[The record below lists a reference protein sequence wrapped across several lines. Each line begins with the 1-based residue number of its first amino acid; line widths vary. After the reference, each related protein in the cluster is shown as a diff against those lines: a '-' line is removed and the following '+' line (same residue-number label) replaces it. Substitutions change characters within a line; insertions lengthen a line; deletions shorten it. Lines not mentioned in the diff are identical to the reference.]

1 MISLAGVA
9 VEFGTQELYRD
20 VNLFVGPNDRIG
32 LVGANGSGKSTI
44 LKMIEGSVEPTR
56 GQVDVRKGTRIAY
69 LAQTGAVVGE
79 RTVLEEALS
88 AFSHLDEIHEE
99 MVELEHRM
107 HDASMPEQE
116 LAAILARYAVLQGYY
131 SADAYNRES
140 RAEKTLMSLGFS
152 EDDFAKP
159 VRQQSGG
166 FQVRLALAREL
177 LEEPDVLLLDEPT
190 NYLDI
195 RSIEWLQN
203 YLAEFSGAVV
213 MIAHDRYLLDGLVR
227 RIWGIESGRVLIY
240 PGNYSDYLADKEQRD
255 ERQAK
260 DYEEQQQFI
269 KRTEHFIAKFK
280 GRKDTAP
287 RAMSR
292 QKMLDKLELV
302 EAPETAPVIRI
313 RFPEAEEVYGKAFEL
328 KEASKGFG
336 QKQVLSNVDLV
347 VGGGERIGLFG
358 ANGQGKTTLL
368 RMIAGELEPD
378 SGSVWVSQKSQIAYY
393 EQGAEE
399 KIDPELTVLQAA
411 AQSGAGFTENELK
424 GILGTFLFSGDA
436 VEKKVE
442 VLSGGERSRLAIVR
456 ALLTPSNLLILDEPT
471 NHLDIQ
477 SREILFEAMSR
488 YQRTIVFAAHD
499 RYMLDK
505 LAHKTVRVEDGQ
517 AVLFPGNYAYASAR
531 ARSHKPSE
539 GSQKPK
545 AKSQEP
551 APGDRRQKPKA
562 KSQSPKPTVPS
573 PKSKVHSPK
582 SRVHSPKSTVHG
594 PQSRV
599 PSPESPVPPLDRIAD
614 IRQRLVQIEQAVR
627 EARAAF
633 DLNRAR
639 ALNEE
644 RRDLEQEL
652 EARKADQVEGGGT

>member
-32 LVGANGSGKSTI
+32 LVGPNGSGKSTI
-44 LKMIEGSVEPTR
+44 LKMIAGLVEPTR

-69 LAQTGAVVGE
+69 LPQTGAVVGD

-88 AFSHLDEIHEE
+88 AFSHLEEIHEE

-107 HDASMPEQE
+107 HDASMPDHE

-131 SADAYNRES
+131 SADAYTRES
-140 RAEKTLMSLGFS
+140 RAKKTLKNLGFT
-152 EDDFAKP
+152 EEDFAKP

-213 MIAHDRYLLDGLVR
+213 MIAHDRYLLDALVQ
-227 RIWGIESGRVLIY
+227 RIWGIESRRVRVY
-240 PGNYSDYLADKEQRD
+240 PGNYSDYLADKAQRD

-260 DYEEQQQFI
+260 EYEEQQQFI
-269 KRTEHFIAKFK
+269 RRTEQFIAKFK
-280 GRKDTAP
+280 GRKDTAK

-302 EAPETAPVIRI
+302 EAPETAPTIRI

-328 KEASKGFG
+328 KGVSKSFG
-336 QKQVLSNVDLV
+336 PKPVLSNVNLV
-347 VGGGERIGLFG
+347 VGGGERVGLFG

-378 SGSVWVSQKSQIAYY
+378 SGSVWLSQKTRIAYY

-399 KIDPELTVLQAA
+399 KIDPELTVLEAA

-436 VEKKVE
+436 VEKKVG
-442 VLSGGERSRLAIVR
+442 VLSGGERSRLAIAR

-517 AVLFPGNYAYASAR
+517 AVLFPGNYAYATAR
-531 ARSHKPSE
+531 ARSHSPKT
-539 GSQKPK
+539 GSQKPN
-545 AKSQEP
+545 S
-551 APGDRRQKPKA
+551 
-562 KSQSPKPTVPS
+562 TVPS
-573 PKSKVHSPK
+573 SKAQAQSSKSKVSSPK
-582 SRVHSPKSTVHG
+582 SQVPAIDRVT
-594 PQSRV
+594 
-599 PSPESPVPPLDRIAD
+599 D
-614 IRQRLVQIEQAVR
+614 IRQRLAQIELALQ
-627 EARAAF
+627 EAKAAF

-639 ALNEE
+639 ALNQE
-644 RRDLEQEL
+644 RKDLEQEL
-652 EARKADQVEGGGT
+652 EARKADEVEGSRGESRSGS